1 MNVNTKDLV
10 ELATSIVVW
19 LGSEEPPKRINSE
32 LAMSP
37 SNLEIEMYL
46 QDNVEL
52 RNLALE
58 LDWFA
63 AIFTIAILLSS
74 CASHGCSHIGCGAY
88 GNINP
93 DLDGSDETI
102 VPEITV

>member
-1 MNVNTKDLV
+1 MNIQILNPDRFVSLDKEIYIKDSRSMNVNTKDLE

-58 LDWFA
+58 LDL
-63 AIFTIAILLSS
+63 IYMRDI
-74 CASHGCSHIGCGAY
+74 
-88 GNINP
+88 
-93 DLDGSDETI
+93 DI
-102 VPEITV
+102 VNYLNYCNSYK

>member
-1 MNVNTKDLV
+1 MNIQILNPDRFVSLDKEIYIKDSRSMNVNTKDLV

-58 LDWFA
+58 LDL
-63 AIFTIAILLSS
+63 IYMRDI
-74 CASHGCSHIGCGAY
+74 
-88 GNINP
+88 
-93 DLDGSDETI
+93 DI
-102 VPEITV
+102 VNYLNYCNGYK

>member
-1 MNVNTKDLV
+1 MEKSMKK
-10 ELATSIVVW
+10 ELKYISFA
-19 LGSEEPPKRINSE
+19 G
-32 LAMSP
+32 A
-37 SNLEIEMYL
+37 
-46 QDNVEL
+46 
-52 RNLALE
+52 
-58 LDWFA
+58 WFA

-102 VPEITV
+102 APEITV

>member
-1 MNVNTKDLV
+1 MNIQILNPDRFVSLDKEIYIKDSRSMNVNTKDLV

-37 SNLEIEMYL
+37 SNLEMEMYL

-58 LDWFA
+58 LDL
-63 AIFTIAILLSS
+63 IYMKDT
-74 CASHGCSHIGCGAY
+74 
-88 GNINP
+88 
-93 DLDGSDETI
+93 DI
-102 VPEITV
+102 VNYLNYCNSYK